1 MACGQSARQTRS
13 KGACAAHSHYRHFL
27 YYFFFPHNKI
37 FLDLLQEH
45 KSHITLVLHSQHVFD
60 AVPGCSTMQ
69 VIYVGSRQC
78 SKDKFHLSSD
88 LLRDNQVISLCFR
101 YNPTECGYDAIFL
114 WNMLLEWIGIKKNKC
129 REFPETSC
137 PISSQTNWHRKW
149 KLSTPCEEF
158 KECEEQIQTK
168 VSLGKSS
175 YNNKYLIHFRLSSG
189 I

>member
-13 KGACAAHSHYRHFL
+13 KGACTAHSHYRHFL

-114 WNMLLEWIGIKKNKC
+114 WNVLLEWIGIKKINAGNFQKLLVQFHLKQIDIESGSYQHHVKNFKSVRNK
-129 REFPETSC
+129 
-137 PISSQTNWHRKW
+137 
-149 KLSTPCEEF
+149 
-158 KECEEQIQTK
+158 
-168 VSLGKSS
+168 
-175 YNNKYLIHFRLSSG
+175 FRQRFL
-189 I
+189 